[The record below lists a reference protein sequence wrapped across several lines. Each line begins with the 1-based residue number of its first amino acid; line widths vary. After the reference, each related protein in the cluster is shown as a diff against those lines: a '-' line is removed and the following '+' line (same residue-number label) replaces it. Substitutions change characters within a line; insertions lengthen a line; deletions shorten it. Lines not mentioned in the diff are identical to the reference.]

1 MRGIGSRANE
11 RKEKTTMKKLLL
23 ITAVMAAVAANAAT
37 FSWKTNAMGKIYEAG
52 STSTTLASATAYLF
66 DAGKVSQAAVLTA
79 FNAGTAISTLAYADT
94 TSVASG
100 AIANKVFDV
109 PSGYAEGDAFTAY
122 IAIVMD
128 DSIYI
133 GNTVAAETPSTGNKQ
148 ISLNEKSSSQGALI
162 TKYEGFGSAGW
173 YAKSSGG
180 TEPIPEPTSGILLL
194 LGMAGLALRRKR
206 A

>member
-1 MRGIGSRANE
+1 
-11 RKEKTTMKKLLL
+11 
-23 ITAVMAAVAANAAT
+23 MAAVAANAAT
-37 FSWKTNAMGKIYEAG
+37 FSWKTSTTGKIYEAG
-52 STSTTLASATAYLF
+52 STTTTLTSATAYLF
-66 DAGKVSQAAVLTA
+66 DAGKVTQAAVLAA
-79 FNAGTAISTLAYADT
+79 FNDDKFSTLAYADS

-100 AIANKVFDV
+100 AISAKTFDV
-109 PSGYAEGDAFTAY
+109 PSGYSSGDNFTAY
-122 IAIVMD
+122 FAVVVD

-133 GNTVAAETPSTGNKQ
+133 APTVTVATPSTGD
-148 ISLNEKSSSQGALI
+148 KSMNFNAKTSSQGALI
-162 TKYEGFGSAGW
+162 TEYEGFGSAGW

>member
-1 MRGIGSRANE
+1 
-11 RKEKTTMKKLLL
+11 MKKLIL

-37 FSWKTNAMGKIYEAG
+37 FSWKTTTTGKIYEAG
-52 STSTTLASATAYLF
+52 TTTTLASATAYLF

-79 FNAGTAISTLAYADT
+79 FNAGTSISTLAYADT
-94 TSVASG
+94 TSVVSG
-100 AIANKVFDV
+100 AIAEKAFDV
-109 PSGYAEGDAFTAY
+109 PTGYAEGDAFAGY
-122 IAIVMD
+122 FALVVD

-133 GNTVAAETPSTGNKQ
+133 GVTSSVNTPATGNMTM
-148 ISLNEKSSSQGALI
+148 SFNAKSSSQSALQ
-162 TKYEGFGSAGW
+162 TEYEGFGSAGW

-194 LGMAGLALRRKR
+194 LGFAGLALKRKR

>member
-1 MRGIGSRANE
+1 
-11 RKEKTTMKKLLL
+11 
-23 ITAVMAAVAANAAT
+23 MAAVAANAAT

-66 DAGKVSQAAVLTA
+66 DAGKVSQAAVLAA
-79 FNAGTAISTLAYADT
+79 FNDDKALSTLAYADS

-100 AIANKVFDV
+100 AIATKTFDV
-109 PSGYAEGDAFTAY
+109 PTGYTAGDTFDGYFAL
-122 IAIVMD
+122 VVD

-133 GNTVAAETPSTGNKQ
+133 APTVSVETPATG
-148 ISLNEKSSSQGALI
+148 EKGLSFNAKASSQSALV
-162 TKYEGFGSAGW
+162 TEYQGFGDAGW

-180 TEPIPEPTSGILLL
+180 VEPLPEPTSGILLL
-194 LGMAGLALRRKR
+194 LGRAGLALRRKH